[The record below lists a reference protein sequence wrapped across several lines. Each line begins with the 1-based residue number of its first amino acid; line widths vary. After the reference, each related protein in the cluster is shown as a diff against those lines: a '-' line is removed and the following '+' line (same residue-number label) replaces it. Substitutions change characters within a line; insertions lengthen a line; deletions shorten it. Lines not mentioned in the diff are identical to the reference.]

1 MIEKLRKK
9 FIITALI
16 SVFALLTAILLVINF
31 VNFSMVSDQAD
42 RILEQLATEG
52 GAFRE
57 MDGQPQMGAPQDRQ
71 DMRPMGPNSPELRNT
86 TRYFTVDFD
95 QEGNVMR
102 VDLHMNAVNEAQAT
116 EWAAKLLGKKGGWT
130 NTYYRY
136 KVWTNDAGTH
146 ITVIDQGREL
156 SPSYRV
162 LIASCIGVAVGMLI
176 TLFVLLG
183 ISKIVV
189 SPIEQSDRRQ
199 KRFIR
204 DAAVEIKNP
213 IMTIDAN
220 RHLLVQREGDTE
232 ETKSI
237 EHEVK
242 HLTKVVQGLDSLL
255 LLEESD
261 MSRGFNHVDLSA
273 LVREICA
280 AYRQNFESEG
290 KKLTIDVEDGVTMS
304 GDPKQLG
311 ELMNICLDNALMY
324 SKSQATVSLKR
335 NGERKSIVV
344 QNDAHIAEEGPMDS
358 VFERFYRSEEVR
370 ESGIDGA
377 GLQLSIAKEIVS
389 KHGGRI
395 LAEGKKG
402 LFELKIEL

>member
-1 MIEKLRKK
+1 M
-9 FIITALI
+9 
-16 SVFALLTAILLVINF
+16 
-31 VNFSMVSDQAD
+31 
-42 RILEQLATEG
+42 
-52 GAFRE
+52 
-57 MDGQPQMGAPQDRQ
+57 
-71 DMRPMGPNSPELRNT
+71 
-86 TRYFTVDFD
+86 
-95 QEGNVMR
+95 
-102 VDLHMNAVNEAQAT
+102 
-116 EWAAKLLGKKGGWT
+116 
-130 NTYYRY
+130 
-136 KVWTNDAGTH
+136 
-146 ITVIDQGREL
+146 
-156 SPSYRV
+156 
-162 LIASCIGVAVGMLI
+162 IASCIGVAVGMLI